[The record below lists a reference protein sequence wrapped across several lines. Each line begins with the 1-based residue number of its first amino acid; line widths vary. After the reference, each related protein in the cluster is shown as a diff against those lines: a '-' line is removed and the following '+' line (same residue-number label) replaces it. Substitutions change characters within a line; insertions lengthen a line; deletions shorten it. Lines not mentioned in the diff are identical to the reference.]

1 MRRTTVLTTAA
12 AAMALTGA
20 VAPAATADQATGQ
33 AGTVP
38 VQLLSITDLH
48 GYFGDYTASIR
59 GAHAGDPA
67 QTVGGGAY
75 LATHLK
81 QLAAGRPNSILFS
94 AGDDF
99 SGWPDETEFFWNE
112 PTVEYLD
119 AVGLEFSTVG
129 NHEMD
134 RGFAFLDH
142 MRGGTCEGRPDDDLC
157 FTDST
162 GRVFDGAE
170 YEYYSANVVDR
181 ATGAPALSPSH
192 IRYVDDGAGGRLPV
206 GFVHATTSLTSS
218 EQMSYTPAG
227 YDYTPE
233 VAAINAAT
241 ADLRDQ
247 GVEAI
252 VVVLHEGFSQQG
264 GTGYNDCVAPF
275 GPAVDFNREID
286 AEVDAIV
293 TGHWHGMVN
302 CFLPGPDGV
311 PRPIVQGG
319 NHGHLISEIGLELDT
334 ETGDVVRERTT
345 SVLHP
350 NTQDVAPDPEAL
362 RIAAYWRA
370 ELGERNATEVATITG
385 DIRRAPGDAAESPAY
400 NLAADAFLW
409 AANQDGE
416 ADLAVAMPGI
426 LRADLAYAPT
436 ASRPGDAPGRVLF
449 PEIAVGLVYD
459 SGIGIGLVRGT
470 VTGRD
475 VIDLLE
481 SQWQAGPNG
490 TVTFRSMAV
499 SGNVTYAYDTD
510 RPVGRRVVPGSVR
523 IDGRPLRPGSDYR
536 VATLANNFFAKN
548 ATPGFTALFDAHDQD
563 RSLFNGGDAL
573 WRYAEARSP
582 LAPPEVGRA
591 SAR

>member
-1 MRRTTVLTTAA
+1 MRRTTVLTAA
-12 AAMALTGA
+12 AALALTGA
-20 VAPAATADQATGQ
+20 VAPAATADQPVAE
-33 AGTVP
+33 TVP
-38 VQLLSITDLH
+38 VQLLSITDFH

-59 GAHAGDPA
+59 GAQAGDPA
-67 QTVGGGAY
+67 QTVGGGVY

-81 QLAAGRPNSILFS
+81 QLAAGQPNSILFS

-112 PTVEYLD
+112 PTIEYLD
-119 AVGLEFSTVG
+119 AIGLEFSTVG

-142 MRGGTCEGRPDDDLC
+142 LRNGTCEGRPDDDLC

-170 YEYYSANVVDR
+170 YDYYSANLIDR
-181 ATGAPALSPSH
+181 ATGEPALSPSH
-192 IRYVDDGAGGRLPV
+192 IQYVDDGAGGTLPI

-227 YDYTPE
+227 YDYAPE

-241 ADLRDQ
+241 AALRGQ

-252 VVVLHEGFSQQG
+252 VVVLHEGFSQQAG
-264 GTGYNDCVAPF
+264 AGYDDCVAPF

-286 AEVDAIV
+286 PAVDAIV
-293 TGHWHGMVN
+293 TGHWHGMAN
-302 CFLPGPDGV
+302 CFLPDPDGV

-319 NHGHLISEIGLELDT
+319 NHGHLISEIGLELDAD
-334 ETGDVVRERTT
+334 TGDVVRDRTT
-345 SVLHP
+345 SDLHP
-350 NTQDVAPDPEAL
+350 NTQDVAPDPEAA
-362 RIAAYWRA
+362 RIAGYWRA
-370 ELGERNATEVATITG
+370 QLAERNAAEVATITG

-409 AANQDGE
+409 AANQDGA

-426 LRADLAYAPT
+426 LRADLTYAPT
-436 ASRPGDAPGRVLF
+436 PTRPGDAPGRVLF
-449 PEIAVGLVYD
+449 PELAVGVVYD
-459 SGIGIGLVRGT
+459 SGIGVGLVRGT

-475 VIDLLE
+475 VLDLLE

-499 SGNVTYAYDTD
+499 SGNVTYTYDST
-510 RPVGRRVVPGSVR
+510 RPLGRRVVPGSVR
-523 IDGRPLRPGSDYR
+523 IDGRPLRPGGDYR

-548 ATPGFTALFDAHDQD
+548 ATPGFTALFDARDQD

-573 WRYAEARSP
+573 WRYAEAHSP